1 MAKKKK
7 KKKQHRFFW
16 FMIRLQ
22 IVLMLL
28 VVAGMAYYFLGG
40 YADEIQT
47 LKDEALK
54 LVAESDEK
62 TFIPARASSLYDVD
76 NNLISELRSEKDSK
90 YVRYEDIPAY
100 FSTAMV
106 SIEDKKFYKH
116 NGIDYKA
123 MIRAAK
129 AIIQDGRISQG
140 GSTITMQLARNI
152 YLDTGKNWQRKVKE
166 MFIAIELEKI
176 YSKNKIMEFY
186 LNNINFSNGYYGV
199 EAACHGYFNCELN
212 ELDLSQ
218 IAFLCAIPNSPTYY
232 DPLVNMDHTL
242 ERRDRILK
250 NMYEDGRIDE
260 NAYKHKPSGIMR
272 SSCESFKSGFSK
284 SDHSRA

>member
-116 NGIDYKA
+116 GGVDYKA
-123 MIRAAK
+123 IMRAVFAMLK
-129 AIIQDGRISQG
+129 NGEVTQG
-140 GSTITMQLARNI
+140 GSTITQQLARNVFI
-152 YLDTGKNWQRKVKE
+152 SQERTWQRKME
-166 MFIAIELEKI
+166 EIFIALRLEKK
-176 YSKNKIMEFY
+176 YTKNEILEFY
-186 LNNINFSNGYYGV
+186 LNNINFANGYYGIQ
-199 EAACHGYFNCELN
+199 AASKGYFNVTVDQ
-212 ELDLSQ
+212 LDLSQ
-218 IAFLCAIPNSPTYY
+218 VAFLCAIRNSPSRY
-232 DPLVNMDHTL
+232 DPGRNIEKTI
-242 ERRDRILK
+242 ERRNVILQ
-250 NMYEDGRIDE
+250 NM
-260 NAYKHKPSGIMR
+260 
-272 SSCESFKSGFSK
+272 
-284 SDHSRA
+284 

>member
-106 SIEDKKFYKH
+106 
-116 NGIDYKA
+116 
-123 MIRAAK
+123 
-129 AIIQDGRISQG
+129 
-140 GSTITMQLARNI
+140 
-152 YLDTGKNWQRKVKE
+152 
-166 MFIAIELEKI
+166 
-176 YSKNKIMEFY
+176 
-186 LNNINFSNGYYGV
+186 
-199 EAACHGYFNCELN
+199 
-212 ELDLSQ
+212 
-218 IAFLCAIPNSPTYY
+218 
-232 DPLVNMDHTL
+232 
-242 ERRDRILK
+242 
-250 NMYEDGRIDE
+250 
-260 NAYKHKPSGIMR
+260 
-272 SSCESFKSGFSK
+272 
-284 SDHSRA
+284 

>member
-62 TFIPARASSLYDVD
+62 TFIPARACSLYDID

-129 AIIQDGRISQG
+129 AIILDGRISQG

-152 YLDTGKNWQRKVKE
+152 YLDTGKTWQRKVKE
-166 MFIAIELEKI
+166 MFIALELEKL
-176 YSKNKIMEFY
+176 YSKNNIMEFY
-186 LNNINFSNGYYGV
+186 LNIIFFYQ
-199 EAACHGYFNCELN
+199 F
-212 ELDLSQ
+212 
-218 IAFLCAIPNSPTYY
+218 P
-232 DPLVNMDHTL
+232 
-242 ERRDRILK
+242 
-250 NMYEDGRIDE
+250 
-260 NAYKHKPSGIMR
+260 
-272 SSCESFKSGFSK
+272 
-284 SDHSRA
+284 